1 MLEVKQKI
9 AYIYSPA
16 RSGSTFLQ
24 FLLANHPD
32 MIGLG
37 ELYRVVQDVNNKNVD
52 IWDGINCSC
61 GKVAADC
68 EFWSELV
75 RHDDVTKPL
84 VVNDVVNRFIEKYPN
99 KILIDSSKNG
109 DEVDRYLDND
119 EVQLKMILLVRDYRG
134 WVLSAL
140 KYNRLRRE
148 KRNEI
153 GSRFSISYNRV
164 VMSYR
169 WLYSTAKRMIV
180 SKRKNIDVLHV
191 YYENLVFD
199 TEKQTQRI
207 NEFLGIDATEM
218 RLDVKPENSHELYG
232 NSSLRSDSKKSSSIV
247 YDMTWLTDVRL
258 ALYAVVLFPVTIFC
272 SWLARSTRA

>member
-1 MLEVKQKI
+1 MKQKI

-24 FLLANHPD
+24 FLLSNHPD

-37 ELYRVVQDVNNKNVD
+37 ELYRVVQDINHKSEE
-52 IWDGINCSC
+52 IWDGIDCSC
-61 GKVAADC
+61 GSVAADC
-68 EFWSELV
+68 DFWSELV
-75 RHDDVTKPL
+75 RRADSAPPITAG
-84 VVNDVVNRFIEKYPN
+84 DVVGRFAQKFPD
-99 KILIDSSKNG
+99 KVLIDSSKNG
-109 DEVDRYLDND
+109 DEIDRYLAND
-119 EVQLKMILLVRDYRG
+119 QVELKMIILVRDYRG

-148 KRNEI
+148 KSSGTGN
-153 GSRFSISYNRV
+153 SLSFTYNRV
-164 VMSYR
+164 IMSYR
-169 WLYSTAKRMIV
+169 WLYSTAKRMMV
-180 SKRKNIDVLHV
+180 ARRKNIDVLHV

-232 NSSLRSDSKKSSSIV
+232 NSSLRSDSRKSSSIV
-247 YDMTWLTDVRL
+247 YDMTWLTDGRL
-258 ALYAVVLFPVTIFC
+258 AFYSVVLFPVSVFC
-272 SWLARSTRA
+272 SWLAQSTRA